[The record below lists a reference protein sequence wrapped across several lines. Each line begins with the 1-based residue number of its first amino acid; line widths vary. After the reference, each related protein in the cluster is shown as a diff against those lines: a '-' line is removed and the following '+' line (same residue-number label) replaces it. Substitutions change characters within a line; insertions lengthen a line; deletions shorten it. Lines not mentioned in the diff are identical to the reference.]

1 MRVAGFVLVG
11 GRSSRMGRDKARLP
25 LESHL
30 LVEDVAAKVRNVAG
44 NVALIGESHRYR
56 DLQLECLDD
65 LRPCLGPLG
74 GIEAA
79 LASGRGEF
87 NIIAACD
94 TPNLEEGWLR
104 RLLFEA
110 KERNAHC
117 MICQDT
123 TGKVHPL
130 CSVWKTSCL
139 PAAREALDHRRLR
152 VLDLVQKLQAG
163 VLSIEQPMYNLNT
176 PQDWAEWQNRRSSGA
191 VSFN

>member
-1 MRVAGFVLVG
+1 
-11 GRSSRMGRDKARLP
+11 MGRDKARLP
-25 LESHL
+25 IESQL

-74 GIEAA
+74 GIETA
-79 LASGRGEF
+79 LASGLGEL

-94 TPNLEEGWLR
+94 TPDIQEDWLE

-110 KERNAHC
+110 KHRNVPC
-117 MICQDT
+117 MICQDA

-130 CSVWKTSCL
+130 CSVWNTSCL
-139 PAAREALDHRRLR
+139 PALQEALDNRRLR
-152 VLDLVQKLQAG
+152 VLDLVQKLRPG
-163 VLSIEQPMYNLNT
+163 ILSLEQPMCNLNT
-176 PQDWAEWQNRRSSGA
+176 PQDWADWQNRRA
-191 VSFN
+191 RATVSLN